1 MIIIIVK
8 TTWIIRLLYHI
19 EMNIVHCNELMNSF
33 LFIAHVPLGFHQ
45 ARAKFS
51 LLCQLVDEGSAWHS
65 WLFPVAIFGCDA
77 ATPRCKCSCM
87 SANSPSWEGLCQSR
101 GLLFSFGG
109 KSVRLNLVCIQLYI
123 VYTIYSNFSIT
134 YHFEGTQFGP
144 RTGRSFFQAFAS
156 AAKSSHFD
164 PLYPMAT
171 WGWVDSCDICPPQN
185 FGPQLAQLLSNV
197 RMWFLCLGYLGQKT
211 RVSCGFAQKWWY
223 TPKGNHCNFR

>member
-1 MIIIIVK
+1 MSLW
-8 TTWIIRLLYHI
+8 TLFCLSPMFPSDFTRLGQSSH
-19 EMNIVHCNELMNSF
+19 SF
-33 LFIAHVPLGFHQ
+33 A
-45 ARAKFS
+45 
-51 LLCQLVDEGSAWHS
+51 S
-65 WLFPVAIFGCDA
+65 WLRRRDSQVQVQLHVSEFAKLRRPLPKQRTVFGC
-77 ATPRCKCSCM
+77 
-87 SANSPSWEGLCQSR
+87 
-101 GLLFSFGG
+101 GG

-134 YHFEGTQFGP
+134 YHFESTQFGP

-197 RMWFLCLGYLGQKT
+197 RMWFLCLGYLGQKK

-223 TPKGNHCNFR
+223 TPPKGNHCNFR